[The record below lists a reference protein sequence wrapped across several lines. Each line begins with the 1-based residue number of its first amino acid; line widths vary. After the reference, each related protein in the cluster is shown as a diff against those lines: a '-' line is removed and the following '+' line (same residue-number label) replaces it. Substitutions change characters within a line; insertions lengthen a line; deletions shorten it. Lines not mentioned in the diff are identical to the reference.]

1 MKVDNKLKI
10 IEKLYNHSFK
20 QIFYFQNDIT
30 KFKIFLLVIKNYNDN
45 KLQTIEELIDE
56 IPKSISSRAHKLNCI
71 TEATKNNYF
80 IKEVSN
86 SDQRKKYLKPSQ
98 DLIKEF
104 EEYLKLID

>member
-1 MKVDNKLKI
+1 MKNKLKLI
-10 IEKLYNHSFK
+10 NKLFNHNFK
-20 QIFYFQNDIT
+20 KISYFQSDIT

-71 TEATKNNYF
+71 TEATKKNYF

>member
-1 MKVDNKLKI
+1 MKNKLKLI
-10 IEKLYNHSFK
+10 NKLFNHNFK
-20 QIFYFQNDIT
+20 KISYFQSDIT

-45 KLQTIEELIDE
+45 KLQTIEELVDE

-80 IKEVSN
+80 VKEVSN

>member
-1 MKVDNKLKI
+1 MKNKLKLI
-10 IEKLYNHSFK
+10 NKLFNHNFK
-20 QIFYFQNDIT
+20 KISYFQSDIT

-45 KLQTIEELIDE
+45 KLQTIEELVDE

>member
-1 MKVDNKLKI
+1 MKNKLKLI
-10 IEKLYNHSFK
+10 NKLFNHNFK
-20 QIFYFQNDIT
+20 KISYFQSDIT
-30 KFKIFLLVIKNYNDN
+30 KFKIFLLVIKNYNDH

>member
-1 MKVDNKLKI
+1 LKNKLKLI
-10 IEKLYNHSFK
+10 NKLFNHNFK
-20 QIFYFQNDIT
+20 KISYFQSDIT

-104 EEYLKLID
+104 EEYLELID

>member
-1 MKVDNKLKI
+1 MRNKLKLI
-10 IEKLYNHSFK
+10 NKLFNHNFK
-20 QIFYFQNDIT
+20 KISYFQSDIT

-104 EEYLKLID
+104 EQYLKLID

>member
-1 MKVDNKLKI
+1 LKNKLKLI
-10 IEKLYNHSFK
+10 NKLFNHNFK
-20 QIFYFQNDIT
+20 KISYFQSDIT

-45 KLQTIEELIDE
+45 KLQTIEELVDE

>member
-1 MKVDNKLKI
+1 MKNKLKLI
-10 IEKLYNHSFK
+10 NKLFNHNFK
-20 QIFYFQNDIT
+20 KISYFQSDIT

-104 EEYLKLID
+104 EQYLKLID

>member
-1 MKVDNKLKI
+1 MKNKLKLI
-10 IEKLYNHSFK
+10 NKLFNHNFK
-20 QIFYFQNDIT
+20 KISYFQSDIT

>member
-1 MKVDNKLKI
+1 LRNKLKLI
-10 IEKLYNHSFK
+10 NKLFNHNFK
-20 QIFYFQNDIT
+20 KISYFQSDIT

-104 EEYLKLID
+104 EQYLKLID

>member
-1 MKVDNKLKI
+1 MKNKLKLI
-10 IEKLYNHSFK
+10 NKLFNHNFK
-20 QIFYFQNDIT
+20 KISYFQSDIT

-104 EEYLKLID
+104 EEYLKIID

>member
-1 MKVDNKLKI
+1 LRNKLKLI
-10 IEKLYNHSFK
+10 NKLFNHNFK
-20 QIFYFQNDIT
+20 KISYFQSDIT

>member
-1 MKVDNKLKI
+1 MKNKLKLI
-10 IEKLYNHSFK
+10 NKLFNHNFK
-20 QIFYFQNDIT
+20 KISYFQSDIT

-45 KLQTIEELIDE
+45 KLQTIEELIDD

>member
-1 MKVDNKLKI
+1 MKNKLKLI
-10 IEKLYNHSFK
+10 NKLFNHNFK
-20 QIFYFQNDIT
+20 KISYFQSDIT

-104 EEYLKLID
+104 EEYLELID